1 MTVASVREELTPAQP
16 EPQGKT
22 VYANNVG
29 TLTWVDA
36 GNFQIKFLENV
47 DWTLELNINV

>member
-1 MTVASVREELTPAQP
+1 MTVASVREELTPARP
-16 EPQGKT
+16 ELHGKT

-47 DWTLELNINV
+47 DWARELNINV

>member
-1 MTVASVREELTPAQP
+1 MTVVASAWEELTLARP
-16 EPQGKT
+16 ELHGKT

-29 TLTWVDA
+29 TLTRVDV

-47 DWTLELNINV
+47 D